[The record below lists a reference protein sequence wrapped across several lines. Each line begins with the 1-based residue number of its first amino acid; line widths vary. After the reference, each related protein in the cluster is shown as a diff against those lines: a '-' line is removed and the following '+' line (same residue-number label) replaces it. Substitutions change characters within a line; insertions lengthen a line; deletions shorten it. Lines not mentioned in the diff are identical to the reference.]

1 MRLFIKSFH
10 ESSHKEWNVFMWV
23 LDTLYSLLGN
33 WLRDHTSRASS
44 KIGVKIKSLSKNFW
58 YLVLNFTAPRYA
70 FLFSNFEIYVA
81 HVIIFLWSRSVF
93 FFPLRISIFPTDT
106 LAKEAS
112 ANQPMDEFDEV
123 QYIPSI
129 DLLEVL
135 QVQNEG
141 NWMTPIISYLK
152 DRSLPEGKDEARK
165 LRVRCQ
171 ICPSKWCTI

>member
-1 MRLFIKSFH
+1 M
-10 ESSHKEWNVFMWV
+10 
-23 LDTLYSLLGN
+23 
-33 WLRDHTSRASS
+33 
-44 KIGVKIKSLSKNFW
+44 LS
-58 YLVLNFTAPRYA
+58 
-70 FLFSNFEIYVA
+70 FSNEVDQF
-81 HVIIFLWSRSVF
+81 F

-165 LRVRCQ
+165 LRVR
-171 ICPSKWCTI
+171 